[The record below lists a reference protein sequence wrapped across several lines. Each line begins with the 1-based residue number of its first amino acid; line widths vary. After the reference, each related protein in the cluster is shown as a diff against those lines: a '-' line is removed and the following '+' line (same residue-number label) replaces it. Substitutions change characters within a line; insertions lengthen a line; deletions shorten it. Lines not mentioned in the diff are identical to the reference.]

1 MSLNSPLKRTLPAL
15 SLTLLITSC
24 ASTSNLDPDNSE
36 NNDYWYCA
44 PGDQRTWRC
53 AEEKESLGLSYY
65 RFWKTTLDPEAEQFE
80 SEESKQTADDP
91 IMVQGA
97 KVSVV
102 EEVSPEVAD
111 EAEDE
116 AADMPEEPLSQQRIE
131 QPAAKTKPTYAQYEK
146 HGKYGKV
153 LQLAAYHSQSQAR
166 SFTDS
171 LDEKL
176 SQKPNL
182 IRTRVSGQI
191 YYTVVFDLLSSQQEA
206 EQLTAELAELF
217 PTMQPWLRSRAGFEA
232 LRAD

>member
-15 SLTLLITSC
+15 SLTLLISC
-24 ASTSNLDPDNSE
+24 ASTSNLSPDNSE
-36 NNDYWYCA
+36 NKDYWYCA

-80 SEESKQTADDP
+80 SLESEQTADDP

-97 KVSVV
+97 KVSFV

-111 EAEDE
+111 EAEE
-116 AADMPEEPLSQQRIE
+116 ATALPEEPLSKQRLE
-131 QPAAKTKPTYAQYEK
+131 QPAAETKPTYAQYEK
-146 HGKYGKV
+146 HEKYGKV
-153 LQLAAYHSQSQAR
+153 LQLAAYHSQSQAG
-166 SFTDS
+166 SFAHS
-171 LDEKL
+171 LDDTL
-176 SQKPNL
+176 SQKPSL
-182 IRTRVSGQI
+182 IRTRVNGQI
-191 YYTVVFDLLSSQQEA
+191 YYTVVFDQLNSQQEA
-206 EQLTAELAELF
+206 EQLTAELAKLF